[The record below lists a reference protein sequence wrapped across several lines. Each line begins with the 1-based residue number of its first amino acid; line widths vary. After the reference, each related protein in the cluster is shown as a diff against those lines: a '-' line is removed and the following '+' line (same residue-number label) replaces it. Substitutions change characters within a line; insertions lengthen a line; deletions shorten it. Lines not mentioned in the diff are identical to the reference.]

1 MTTATHED
9 DTDLPKSGIFTILC
23 IFLKIFILH
32 HVHVCVI
39 ELPYLKNPE
48 YLFL

>member
-23 IFLKIFILH
+23 IFVKI
-32 HVHVCVI
+32 
-39 ELPYLKNPE
+39 
-48 YLFL
+48 